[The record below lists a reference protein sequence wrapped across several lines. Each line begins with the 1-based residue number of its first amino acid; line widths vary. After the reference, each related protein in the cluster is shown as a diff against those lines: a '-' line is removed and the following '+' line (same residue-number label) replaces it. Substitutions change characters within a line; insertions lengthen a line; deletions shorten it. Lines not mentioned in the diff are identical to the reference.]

1 MHTMRLS
8 YLALV
13 AHAPGL
19 KLVFLKALIHDRIS
33 LFLVLA
39 GRARTLYEYLV
50 LDAVLRGGNCA
61 TVMGVAR
68 SYSSRICR

>member
-1 MHTMRLS
+1 MQTMRLS

-13 AHAPGL
+13 AHAPGP

-39 GRARTLYEYLV
+39 GRA
-50 LDAVLRGGNCA
+50 
-61 TVMGVAR
+61 
-68 SYSSRICR
+68 